1 MNQPDRA
8 RLLEAFATVRVADVR
23 DGMDT
28 LLMHGK
34 GSMSPAIRPLWRTRA
49 FGIAR
54 TARYVAFDGAVPE
67 LSPEE
72 YWKWVGTYYR
82 DVCPYPWMQ
91 EIEPGDFIVID
102 QNGIDAGL
110 MGSENTLGGIRR
122 GAHGY
127 VSNGGVRDTDEVILQ
142 KVPFWSALVSQSMV
156 QARLKYDAH
165 NVPVTVGGVL
175 VNPGDVVVADGDG
188 VIVVPAEHALDVA
201 RYADEEHRRDMVHRR
216 KHYDGLGMEPDATV
230 AG

>member
-1 MNQPDRA
+1 MSRPDRA
-8 RLLEAFATVRVADVR
+8 KLLEAFATVRVADVR

-34 GSMSPAIRPLWRTRA
+34 GSMSPGIRPLWRTRA
-49 FGIAR
+49 AGIAR
-54 TARYVAFDGAVPE
+54 TVRYVAFDGAVPE
-67 LSPEE
+67 LTPQE
-72 YWKWVGTYYR
+72 YWEWVGMYYR

-91 EIEPGDFIVID
+91 EIEPGDFVVID
-102 QNGIDAGL
+102 QSGIDAGL

-122 GAHGY
+122 GA
-127 VSNGGVRDTDEVILQ
+127 R
-142 KVPFWSALVSQSMV
+142 
-156 QARLKYDAH
+156 
-165 NVPVTVGGVL
+165 PVTVGGVL

-201 RYADEEHRRDMVHRR
+201 QYADEEHRRDMVHRR
-216 KHYDGLGMEPDATV
+216 KHYDDLGMEPDATV